1 MSRSLPLVVRR
12 PEGLYCPEGGFFID
26 PWRPVDRAVITHGHA
41 DHARPGH
48 GHVLCSMRGLP
59 VLKAR
64 LAETPSLQGLGFGQR
79 LRLQDVWVSLHPAS
93 HVLGASQVLIES
105 ASTTGSP
112 AERWL
117 VSGDYRV
124 ENDPSCDAFEPV
136 RADVF
141 ISETTFGLPIY
152 RWPKVADE
160 IASLLR
166 WWQDCCDEG
175 RAAVLYTYALGKAQR
190 VLLALLQQAP
200 LPGPLYVHASVA
212 RMNQAYREAGIAL
225 PELATP
231 PALLPPGAMV
241 LAPMAVQGSGWMQRQ
256 RPSPAEAMVSGWMLV
271 RGHRRRH
278 AGVRGFV
285 ISDHADW
292 PGLLWAIDQTQAS
305 RLVLT
310 HGQTSSMAR
319 YLKDQG
325 HDVETLETE
334 FDAQAADV

>member
-1 MSRSLPLVVRR
+1 MNRPAPLVVRR
-12 PEGLYCPEGGFFID
+12 PEGLYCPQGDFFID

-48 GHVLCSMRGLP
+48 GHALCSMRGLP
-59 VLKAR
+59 VLRAR
-64 LAETPSLQGLGFGQR
+64 LGEAQSFQGLGFGQR

-105 ASTTGSP
+105 ASADGHGS
-112 AERWL
+112 ERWL

-124 ENDPSCDAFEPV
+124 QNDPSCDAFEPV
-136 RADVF
+136 KADVF

-152 RWPKVADE
+152 RWPNVADE
-160 IASLLR
+160 VALLLD
-166 WWQDCCDEG
+166 WWQTCRDEG

-190 VLLALLQQAP
+190 LLIALLRLAP
-200 LPGPLYVHASVA
+200 LPGTLFVHPSVA
-212 RMNQAYREAGIAL
+212 RMNEAYREAGIAL
-225 PELATP
+225 PELPTP
-231 PALLPPGAMV
+231 PAMLSPGAMV

-256 RPSPAEAMVSGWMLV
+256 RPALAEAMVSGWMLV

-305 RLVLT
+305 RVVLT

-325 HDVETLETE
+325 RDVDTLETE

>member
-160 IASLLR
+160 IVSITR

-175 RAAVLYTYALGKAQR
+175 R
-190 VLLALLQQAP
+190 
-200 LPGPLYVHASVA
+200 
-212 RMNQAYREAGIAL
+212 
-225 PELATP
+225 
-231 PALLPPGAMV
+231 
-241 LAPMAVQGSGWMQRQ
+241 
-256 RPSPAEAMVSGWMLV
+256 
-271 RGHRRRH
+271 
-278 AGVRGFV
+278 
-285 ISDHADW
+285 
-292 PGLLWAIDQTQAS
+292 
-305 RLVLT
+305 
-310 HGQTSSMAR
+310 
-319 YLKDQG
+319 
-325 HDVETLETE
+325 
-334 FDAQAADV
+334 